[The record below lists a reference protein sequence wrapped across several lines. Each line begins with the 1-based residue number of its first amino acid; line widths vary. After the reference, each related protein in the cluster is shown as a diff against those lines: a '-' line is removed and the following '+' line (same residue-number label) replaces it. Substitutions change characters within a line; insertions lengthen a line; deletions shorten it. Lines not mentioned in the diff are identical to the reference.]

1 MTLAALCR
9 LKTLAAL
16 FGPCL
21 ISSASAAPA
30 GEWSLS
36 GSLGYDN
43 EVLADPERDG
53 VVAPVSAPFG
63 AIESLLHLAWSQ
75 VGGARDLAAVTL
87 RAAGSRYRGEGPDH
101 DVELR
106 GTVRYYRLLSPRLAL
121 EGGLGLWRFRRDDL
135 PLFDLDL
142 VGVESGLTRRLDAE
156 WVGGLRL
163 SHAWPSFPGRV
174 VSDDPR
180 ATESDRQLDVSA
192 TVIRELAPGDH
203 VRIEIGYRRTASNDP
218 LIAYD
223 GPLAVLRAACGGPG
237 RARFWT
243 YVAYGRRSYRDYP
256 VLTPGGVDTGAD
268 RSDETWRFGMDVE
281 RALSPRLQLFV
292 SAAATRQTSNIGA
305 LEFDQLRLLGG
316 VRVALWRA
324 GGVEAYGPGGS
335 IPELLLR
342 RGGGPSPDLAPRKLP
357 AGVRFRC
364 RAPGA
369 VKVAVV
375 GGFNRW
381 DAVRN
386 PMSDPDGDGVWEV
399 VVPIAPGTW
408 RYAFVVDGRWQR
420 PEAASRFEDDGFG
433 GANGVIEVK

>member
-1 MTLAALCR
+1 MMTLA
-9 LKTLAAL
+9 TLLA
-16 FGPCL
+16 PCL
-21 ISSASAAPA
+21 ISSASATPA
-30 GEWSLS
+30 GEWSLG

-63 AIESLLHLAWSQ
+63 TIESLLHLAWSDA
-75 VGGARDLAAVTL
+75 GDARDLATVTL
-87 RAAGSRYRGEGPDH
+87 RSSGTSYRDDGPDH

-106 GTVRYYRLLSPRLAL
+106 GTARYYRLLSPRLAL
-121 EGGLGLWRFRRDDL
+121 EGGLVLWRFRRNEL

-142 VGVESGLTRRLDAE
+142 VGVEWGVARRLDGE

-192 TVIRELAPGDH
+192 TVVRELTPRDH
-203 VRIEIGYRRTASNDP
+203 VRFEIGYRRTASNDP
-218 LIAYD
+218 LIEYH
-223 GPLAVLRAACGGPG
+223 GPLAVLQATFGGPG

-243 YVAYGRRSYRDYP
+243 YVSYGRRSYRDYP
-256 VLTPGGVDTGAD
+256 VLTPGGVDPGAD

-281 RALSPRLQLFV
+281 RALSRRVQLFV
-292 SAAATRQTSNIGA
+292 SAAATRQTSNIDA

-316 VRVALWRA
+316 IRLTLWRSGA
-324 GGVEAYGPGGS
+324 AEAPDRGGPIAER
-335 IPELLLR
+335 LLR
-342 RGGGPSPDLAPRKLP
+342 ERGGPPQDLAPRRLP

-369 VKVAVV
+369 AAVAVI

-381 DAVRN
+381 EAARD

-399 VVPIAPGTW
+399 VVPIGPGSW

-420 PEAASRFEDDGFG
+420 PEAAPRFEDDGFG
-433 GANGVIEVK
+433 GTNGVIDVP